1 MNPIR
6 LIKDLLLAL
15 HGGTEPRHLA
25 AGFALGAALG
35 LVPKGNLFAA
45 SFFLLFFLFNVDKGM
60 AFLSAALFT
69 GVGYAIDPAAHA
81 VGWALLKAGALQG
94 LWTALYDLPLV
105 PLTRFNNTVVLG
117 NLVIGLALYAP
128 LYFGFLKGLAL
139 YDAHLRERVEA
150 LPLIKAFRRWDFF
163 QKYKAKYDRW
173 LA

>member
-1 MNPIR
+1 MNPLR
-6 LIKDLLLAL
+6 LLKDLLLAL

-60 AFLSAALFT
+60 AALSAGFFT
-69 GVGYAIDPAAHA
+69 AVGYAFDALAHKI
-81 VGWALLKAGALQG
+81 GLLLLKAEALHG
-94 LWTALYDLPLV
+94 LWTSLYDLPLL

-117 NLVIGLALYAP
+117 NVVLGVLLYYP
-128 LYFGFLKGLAL
+128 LYRAFLKGLAL
-139 YDAHLRERVEA
+139 YDRHLRARVEA
-150 LPLIKAFRRWDFF
+150 LPLIKAFKGWDVYLN
-163 QKYKAKYDRW
+163 YKAKYDRW